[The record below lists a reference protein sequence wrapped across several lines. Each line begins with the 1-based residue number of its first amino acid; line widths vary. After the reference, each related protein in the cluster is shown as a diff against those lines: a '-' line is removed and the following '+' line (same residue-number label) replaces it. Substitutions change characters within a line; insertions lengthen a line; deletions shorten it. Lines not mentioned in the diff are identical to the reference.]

1 MATSPSSVEVIGA
14 EFLFGTPR
22 VDTIRGISIPEVA
35 VIGRSNV
42 GKSSFINRLCGR
54 RQLARVSG
62 RPGSTR
68 ELNYYEIQGR
78 RGDERFRLALVDM
91 PGFGFAKLSKAE
103 REQISELSVE
113 FLRDRRRLKAV
124 ILLNDCRRLPEG
136 DELAIQ
142 RICAEEGS
150 HCLVVVTKTDV
161 LRASEKARCLKDI
174 SRAYNLEPADILAT
188 GEKVPPQAVWD
199 RLLPLIA

>member
-1 MATSPSSVEVIGA
+1 MAINPKSAEVLTA

-22 VDTIRGISIPEVA
+22 VDIIRGISLPEVA

-54 RQLARVSG
+54 KQLARVSG
-62 RPGSTR
+62 KPGSTR
-68 ELNYYEIQGR
+68 ELNYYEIGGR
-78 RGDERFRLALVDM
+78 RGDEPFRLALVDM

-103 REQISELSVE
+103 REQISDLSVT

-124 ILLNDCRRLPEG
+124 ILLNDCRRLPES
-136 DELAIQ
+136 DELAVQ
-142 RICAEEGS
+142 RICAEEGM

-161 LRASEKARCLKDI
+161 LRASEKARCLAQI
-174 SRAYNLEPADILAT
+174 SRGFHLEPSDILAT
-188 GEKVPPQAVWD
+188 GEKVSPGAVWD
-199 RLLPLIA
+199 RLLPLIK